1 MKIKNISV
9 KPICIGDAS
18 LLPGDTAEV
27 GDTFADAVGFYIS
40 MGLMQVSINSTET
53 ANISIKY
60 ARGGTSKKNT
70 GASQK
75 STSTA
80 KSSDSG
86 KSSSRSSILCSGAKA
101 IGLFK

>member
-40 MGLMQVSINSTET
+40 MGLMQEVQE
-53 ANISIKY
+53 KK
-60 ARGGTSKKNT
+60 ARKTKAEPEP
-70 GASQK
+70 ASDA
-75 STSTA
+75 SAEAES
-80 KSSDSG
+80 
-86 KSSSRSSILCSGAKA
+86 
-101 IGLFK
+101 